1 MHIKHCFHSE
11 DDLAQKLGRSFMRMW
26 RRLLEK
32 YSKRIASLG
41 VNALRLASL
50 SFAFFSA
57 AEEGNA
63 EAMSHF
69 DDMLHGWSAEKLWI
83 GDTMVCFTDEEYVN
97 FVWDGAALM
106 LEADPDLP
114 QKAQW
119 AFDLAGS
126 HVCYAYDVC
135 QEEEVVLPSKYNE
148 VKEVDTQRTDSSS
161 INVEQREVF
170 CPLGYLLDML
180 EMAPSFT
187 SEYVRDMQLKLYRDY
202 GRICSESDFERI
214 GMLSEKATND
224 VPTSIPL
231 PVPPKSQPML
241 EYKGEANDELAAIEK
256 MIVYAEGLPA
266 SQQDLAS
273 KLKESIGDIYDLRK
287 ASDDLYERW
296 RKLGKKDMAP
306 VMSFN
311 GPVNTAIGYTGLFQY
326 TGKENDKKS

>member
-148 VKEVDTQRTDSSS
+148 VKEVDTQRTVSSS
-161 INVEQREVF
+161 INEEQREVF

-180 EMAPSFT
+180 EKAPSFT
-187 SEYVRDMQLKLYRDY
+187 SEYVRDIQLKLYRDY
-202 GRICSESDFERI
+202 GRLCSESDFERI
-214 GMLSEKATND
+214 GKLSEKASVD

-231 PVPPKSQPML
+231 PEPPKSQPML

-296 RKLGKKDMAP
+296 RKLGKKDMAQI
-306 VMSFN
+306 MNIN
-311 GPVNTAIGYTGLFQY
+311 GPVNTAIGYAGLFQY

>member
-11 DDLAQKLGRSFMRMW
+11 EDLAQKLGRGFMRMW

-63 EAMSHF
+63 ESMSHF

-148 VKEVDTQRTDSSS
+148 VKIDDTISVSVPKEKQEEKST
-161 INVEQREVF
+161 
-170 CPLGYLLDML
+170 
-180 EMAPSFT
+180 
-187 SEYVRDMQLKLYRDY
+187 
-202 GRICSESDFERI
+202 
-214 GMLSEKATND
+214 LSMCCIQE
-224 VPTSIPL
+224 I
-231 PVPPKSQPML
+231 
-241 EYKGEANDELAAIEK
+241 IE
-256 MIVYAEGLPA
+256 YAEGLPPEHLNIA
-266 SQQDLAS
+266 SGIQLMLLKKYARTCTESEFQRIANIDTHVAS
-273 KLKESIGDIYDLRK
+273 KGGLHVDQIGTWVDNRGNYINK
-287 ASDDLYERW
+287 VEHFNPN
-296 RKLGKKDMAP
+296 KK
-306 VMSFN
+306 
-311 GPVNTAIGYTGLFQY
+311 Q
-326 TGKENDKKS
+326 

>member
-63 EAMSHF
+63 ESMSHF
-69 DDMLHGWSAEKLWI
+69 DDMLHGWSAEKIWL
-83 GDTMVCFTDEEYVN
+83 GDTVICFTDEEFVN

-119 AFDLAGS
+119 AFDLAGR

-148 VKEVDTQRTDSSS
+148 VKEVDTQRTVSSS
-161 INVEQREVF
+161 INEEQREVF

-180 EMAPSFT
+180 EMAPPS
-187 SEYVRDMQLKLYRDY
+187 SADYVKDMLLKLYRDH
-202 GRICSESDFERI
+202 GRVLSDKDFERMGRLSARI
-214 GMLSEKATND
+214 SGTGGAHCMLPEPAKDA
-224 VPTSIPL
+224 
-231 PVPPKSQPML
+231 
-241 EYKGEANDELAAIEK
+241 K
-256 MIVYAEGLPA
+256 MVAYTGGLPTVNYNFYNPVG
-266 SQQDLAS
+266 QVLGNVEE
-273 KLKESIGDIYDLRK
+273 LKNI
-287 ASDDLYERW
+287 
-296 RKLGKKDMAP
+296 
-306 VMSFN
+306 
-311 GPVNTAIGYTGLFQY
+311 
-326 TGKENDKKS
+326 

>member
-1 MHIKHCFHSE
+1 
-11 DDLAQKLGRSFMRMW
+11 MRMW

-148 VKEVDTQRTDSSS
+148 VKIDDTTSVSVPKEKQEEKSVDRRFDFESVMRYVDTLTP
-161 INVEQREVF
+161 EQMDDAKVIQA
-170 CPLGYLLDML
+170 ML
-180 EMAPSFT
+180 YALAGPQCDPVMH
-187 SEYVRDMQLKLYRDY
+187 
-202 GRICSESDFERI
+202 ERI
-214 GMLSEKATND
+214 QHIPQRVSANRYLRDGQATVTLLADRIDHFSNHGPIRVETGDVNIKNYHEK
-224 VPTSIPL
+224 
-231 PVPPKSQPML
+231 
-241 EYKGEANDELAAIEK
+241 
-256 MIVYAEGLPA
+256 
-266 SQQDLAS
+266 
-273 KLKESIGDIYDLRK
+273 
-287 ASDDLYERW
+287 
-296 RKLGKKDMAP
+296 
-306 VMSFN
+306 
-311 GPVNTAIGYTGLFQY
+311 
-326 TGKENDKKS
+326 

>member
-1 MHIKHCFHSE
+1 MSPFGFFLAQTASILGCNARIALSNADTLFSKINPKSNKANLLTSPQNTTEMHIKHCFHSE
-11 DDLAQKLGRSFMRMW
+11 EDLAQKLGRSFMRMW

-135 QEEEVVLPSKYNE
+135 QAEEVVLPSKYNE
-148 VKEVDTQRTDSSS
+148 VKIDDTISVSVPKEKQEEKSVDKRFDFESVMRYVDTLTP
-161 INVEQREVF
+161 EQMDDAKVIQA
-170 CPLGYLLDML
+170 ML
-180 EMAPSFT
+180 YALAGPQCDPVMH
-187 SEYVRDMQLKLYRDY
+187 
-202 GRICSESDFERI
+202 ERI
-214 GMLSEKATND
+214 QHIPQRVSANRYLRDGQATVTLLADRIDHFSNHGPIRVETGDVNIKNYHEK
-224 VPTSIPL
+224 
-231 PVPPKSQPML
+231 
-241 EYKGEANDELAAIEK
+241 
-256 MIVYAEGLPA
+256 
-266 SQQDLAS
+266 
-273 KLKESIGDIYDLRK
+273 
-287 ASDDLYERW
+287 
-296 RKLGKKDMAP
+296 
-306 VMSFN
+306 
-311 GPVNTAIGYTGLFQY
+311 
-326 TGKENDKKS
+326 